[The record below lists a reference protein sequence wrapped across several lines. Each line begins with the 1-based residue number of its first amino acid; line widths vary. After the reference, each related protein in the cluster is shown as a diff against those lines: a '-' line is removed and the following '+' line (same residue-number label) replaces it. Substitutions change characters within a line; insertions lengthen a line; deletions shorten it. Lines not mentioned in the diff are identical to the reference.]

1 MEWFVSIRDEE
12 SDFRRYRGGSGSD
25 LAGVM
30 AQVVAAG
37 REIACREDGAI
48 VAMAGNAVVDG
59 TPMDSIPFGDF
70 EISDEH
76 LLRTIEAAFHRV
88 RHRTDSH
95 RANMLASYLC
105 SE

>member
-1 MEWFVSIRDEE
+1 MEWFLSIWDEE

-48 VAMAGNAVVDG
+48 VAIAGNAVIDG

-70 EISDEH
+70 DISDEH
-76 LLRTIEAAFHRV
+76 LLHKIEAAFHRD
-88 RHRTDSH
+88 RHRKDSY
-95 RANMLASYLC
+95 RANMLAAYLC
-105 SE
+105 SK